1 MQISV
6 HSKPNSFVGLLGVD
20 QSVLLLKK
28 GNDIEKSTVFDE
40 LAKYNEVN
48 KYNFEWSNYY
58 EYSSFSDF
66 KASEAVIITNA
77 KKEYEREYIPMYYPE
92 SYGMR
97 GFGGLAGPPGA
108 PYPQSSF
115 SGLSL
120 NRQPPPLPPAMYDRD
135 RVGSVSMES
144 MPAPPKV
151 IEIRKEFPETW
162 LFDSFDFNSS

>member
-1 MQISV
+1 M
-6 HSKPNSFVGLLGVD
+6 GVD

-48 KYNFEWSNYY
+48 KYNYEWSSYY
-58 EYSSFSDF
+58 DDSSFSDF
-66 KASEAVIITNA
+66 QASEAVIITNA
-77 KKEYEREYIPMYYPE
+77 KKEYKREYIPMYYPNY
-92 SYGMR
+92 SGLIVGGM
-97 GFGGLAGPPGA
+97 AGPPGA

-120 NRQPPPLPPAMYDRD
+120 DRQPAPLPPAMYDSD

-144 MPAPPKV
+144 MPAARPPKV